1 MVMPEA
7 PRIESRRAA
16 LHGHFTHQP
25 GFHEVAQIVIDCS
38 PGRTRIDAIHGFED
52 PRRRGV
58 PGLLHQER
66 HDEPGRITLLV
77 ESGVRSAFSGKL
89 PASGAFP
96 PLARNRR
103 LIPAVP

>member
-38 PGRTRIDAIHGFED
+38 PGRARIDAIHGFED
-52 PRRRGV
+52 LRRCGV

-66 HDEPGRITLLV
+66 HD
-77 ESGVRSAFSGKL
+77 GVALRSA
-89 PASGAFP
+89 PQAAVRQRAFD
-96 PLARNRR
+96 R
-103 LIPAVP
+103 LGIHDQTCLDYI